1 MQEETGCLKCR
12 GRARGTGCLKCSE
25 MQIDMYKRKQNGI
38 YEKRRVQK
46 RLSIETNIYIYMSA

>member
-12 GRARGTGCLKCSE
+12 GGARGTGCLKCSE